1 VRTADLPAL
10 LVAYAAMLAAAS
22 WLAERL
28 PAVPSRRRGPVSPWA
43 REETVRFRKAMARV
57 VRLIAAF
64 VLSVVLVRFRATGWA
79 WPSGLLLLYLAAAD
93 VLASRRAAAGP
104 TRRGTPPV

>member
-1 VRTADLPAL
+1 VRSADLAGL
-10 LVAYAAMLAAAS
+10 LVAYAALLGAAS

-28 PAVPSRRRGPVSPWA
+28 PAISSRRRGPASPWA

-64 VLSVVLVRFRATGWA
+64 VLCAVLLRFRATAWA
-79 WPSGLLLLYLAAAD
+79 WPAGLLLLALAVAD
-93 VLASRRAAAGP
+93 TLASRRAAAGP
-104 TRRGTPPV
+104 TSPGTPPV

>member
-1 VRTADLPAL
+1 VRIADLPGL

-28 PAVPSRRRGPVSPWA
+28 PAVSSRRGPVSPWA
-43 REETVRFRKAMARV
+43 RAEAVRFRRAMARV

-64 VLSVVLVRFRATGWA
+64 LLSAVLLRFRATAWA
-79 WPSGLLLLYLAAAD
+79 WPAGLLLFALGAAD
-93 VLASRRAAAGP
+93 VLGSRRAAP
-104 TRRGTPPV
+104 RPERRGTPPA